1 MTCGA
6 AVDDPRQPDS
16 DRAGGLSIR
25 ELEVAYATD
34 QGLVKVL
41 NRVSFDVRP
50 GETLGVVGESGSGK
64 TQTVLSVLGL
74 IPRPPGRILG
84 GEAILDG
91 RDLLTLSAGEMRQVR
106 GAQIGMVFQDPMTSL
121 NPVMPIGKQVAEAVK
136 AHSPQQSRARLR
148 ARATELLDM
157 VGLPSPARQL
167 TRYPHELSGGM
178 RQRVGIAIAIANGP
192 QVLIADEP
200 TTALDVTI
208 QAQVLEVLH
217 RLKAETR
224 ASLVLITHD
233 LSVIAEFADR
243 VVVMYAGQV
252 VECGDVDQIFHAP
265 RHPYTVG
272 LIASKPAIGGPGKDG
287 HDLAA
292 IPGQP
297 PSALN
302 PAKGCS
308 FQPRC
313 QLSGDRA
320 VCREDPPEL
329 VDVGESHTSRC
340 HWTDEVQAFAESRI
354 DV

>member
-1 MTCGA
+1 MTSE
-6 AVDDPRQPDS
+6 Q
-16 DRAGGLSIR
+16 AGGLSIR

-34 QGLVKVL
+34 QGLVTVL
-41 NRVSFDVRP
+41 DKVSFDVRP

-91 RDLLTLSAGEMRQVR
+91 SDLLTLSPGEMRQVR
-106 GAQIGMVFQDPMTSL
+106 GARIGMVFQDPMTSL
-121 NPVMPIGKQVAEAVK
+121 NPVMPIGKQIAEAVK
-136 AHSPQQSRARLR
+136 AHAPRRSRESLR
-148 ARATELLDM
+148 ARATELLDL

-178 RQRVGIAIAIANGP
+178 RQRVGIAIAIANDP
-192 QVLIADEP
+192 EVLIADEP

-208 QAQVLEVLH
+208 QAQVLDVLH
-217 RLKAETR
+217 RLTSETGT
-224 ASLVLITHD
+224 SLVLITHD

-272 LIASKPAIGGPGKDG
+272 LIGSKPTMGGPGKDG

-297 PSALN
+297 PSVLH
-302 PAKGCS
+302 PAKGCA

-313 QLSGDRA
+313 QLAHDRA
-320 VCREDPPEL
+320 VCREDRPEL
-329 VDVGESHTSRC
+329 VDVGASHASRC
-340 HWTDEVQAFAESRI
+340 HWHDEVRAFAESRI